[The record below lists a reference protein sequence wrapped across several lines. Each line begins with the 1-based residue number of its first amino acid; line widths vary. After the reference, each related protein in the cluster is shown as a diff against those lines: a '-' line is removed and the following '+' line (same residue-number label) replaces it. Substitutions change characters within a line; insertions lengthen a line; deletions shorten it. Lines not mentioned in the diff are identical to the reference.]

1 MASSEVMEVHQ
12 LRYAVAVADA
22 GSFTAAAAALHVSQS
37 GVSAQ
42 VARLE
47 HELGL
52 DLFDRST
59 RHVTT
64 TPAGEH
70 LLARMRGVLSALE
83 DIRSTADQHLGLLRG
98 RARIGAVAGLSWP
111 AFLDALAGLR
121 ARHQGLEISLTEGL
135 SLQLQQQVADGRID
149 VAVVSWPRSPRPGL
163 ASWVAV
169 EEHVTAV
176 VAHTH
181 PWAAK
186 TSLSAA
192 DLLGGE
198 IICMTR
204 GTGMRAAYEAMMQ
217 AEGHPAPVAWEVTLP
232 STVRA
237 LAERGLGVGIVTSSR
252 ADPHDD
258 LVHLPIRSKHATSRL
273 GVVWRD
279 QAPLGPPTEAVLA
292 ALRSHLTP

>member
-1 MASSEVMEVHQ
+1 MEIHQ

-52 DLFDRST
+52 DLFERGA
-59 RHVTT
+59 RRIAT
-64 TPAGEH
+64 TPAGDQ
-70 LLARMRGVLSALE
+70 LLARMRGVLAALE

-111 AFLDALAGLR
+111 AFLNALADLR
-121 ARHQGLEISLTEGL
+121 AQHQGLEISLTEGL
-135 SLQLQQQVADGRID
+135 SLQLQQQVADGKLD
-149 VAVVSWPRSPRPGL
+149 VAVVSWAGIPRHGL

-176 VAHTH
+176 VSHTH
-181 PWAAK
+181 PWATK
-186 TSLSAA
+186 TSLTAG
-192 DLLGGE
+192 DLLDGE
-198 IICMTR
+198 VICMTR
-204 GTGMRAAYEAMMQ
+204 GTGMRAAYETMMR

-232 STVRA
+232 NTVRA

-252 ADPHDD
+252 ADPADD
-258 LVHLPIRSKHATSRL
+258 LVHLPIRSTHATSQL
-273 GVVWRD
+273 GVVWRN
-279 QAPLGPPTEAVLA
+279 QPPPGPPTEAVLT
-292 ALRSHLTP
+292 ALRSQLATS